1 MSLAAAVALVGCGE
15 AKEAVTATETVTTVS
30 VSEVTVTE
38 TVTTGVEEPAADQE
52 RPQRISVSSM
62 DEIYGEVIRGYGV
75 DITDAQVAEVGPPVC
90 DSYDAGGG
98 YDGALAVVQETT
110 GHTGWEA
117 TKIVQ
122 GVVVGRCSQYADQT
136 Y

>member
-1 MSLAAAVALVGCGE
+1 MAAAATLMGCGE
-15 AKEAVTATETVTTVS
+15 TKEAVAITETVTTVS
-30 VSEVTVTE
+30 VNKATVTE
-38 TVTTGVEEPAADQE
+38 TVTAGAEEPEADQE
-52 RPQRISVSSM
+52 RPRRVSVSSM
-62 DEIYGEVIRGYGV
+62 DQIYGDVIRGYGV

-98 YDGALAVVQETT
+98 YDGAMTVVQETT